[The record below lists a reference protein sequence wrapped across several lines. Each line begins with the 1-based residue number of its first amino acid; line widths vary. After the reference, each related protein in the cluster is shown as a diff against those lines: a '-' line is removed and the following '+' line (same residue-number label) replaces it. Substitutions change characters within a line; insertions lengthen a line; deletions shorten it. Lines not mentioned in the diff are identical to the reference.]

1 MENTAMEPNEYLHAL
16 RHAMQPPYLGSSFGQ
31 SGEAD
36 DPLIDDDEIERL
48 QRHGSNDRSESD
60 VRIEHAR
67 KLIEEGESRQ
77 YVAEMLNVGR
87 VTLYRALCSS

>member
-16 RHAMQPPYLGSSFGQ
+16 RYAMQPPYLGQ
-31 SGEAD
+31 SGDAN
-36 DPLIDDDEIERL
+36 DPLIDDNEIERL

-67 KLIEEGESRQ
+67 KIAAIRTEL
-77 YVAEMLNVGR
+77 VAR
-87 VTLYRALCSS
+87 VSNRRASKRRPDGAF